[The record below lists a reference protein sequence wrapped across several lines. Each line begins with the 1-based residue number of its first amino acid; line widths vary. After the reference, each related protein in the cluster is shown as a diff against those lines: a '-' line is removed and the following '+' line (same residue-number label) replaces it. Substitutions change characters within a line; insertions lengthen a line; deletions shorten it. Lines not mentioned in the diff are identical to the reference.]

1 MQNNMLT
8 LVTGGT
14 GKTGRRVAERLA
26 TRGLP
31 VRIGARSAS
40 RPFDWTRPETW
51 TAALQDVG
59 AVYIAYS
66 PDLATP
72 GALETIRAFTSL
84 AVDNGV
90 KRLVVLSGRGETEA
104 QRCEAAVQAAGIDW
118 TVLRANW
125 FNQNFSEDFL
135 VDGIRQGQVML
146 PVGAVPEPFIDVDDI
161 ADVAVAALTD
171 PRHAG
176 QVYELS
182 GPRALTF
189 AQATQEI
196 ATATGRE
203 IGYTQIP
210 LEDFLGFVASTGA
223 DRGYVDLLRY
233 LFTEVLDGRNSS
245 PTDGV
250 QRALGRPPRDFTA
263 FARDVA
269 ASGIWKA
276 VAA

>member
-1 MQNNMLT
+1 MQNNTLT

-26 TRGLP
+26 SRGLP

-40 RPFDWTRPETW
+40 RPFDWTRPDTW
-51 TAALQDVG
+51 TPALQDVG

-66 PDLATP
+66 PDLAAP

-90 KRLVVLSGRGETEA
+90 KRLVLLSGRGETEA
-104 QRCEAAVQAAGIDW
+104 QRCEAAVQASGIDW

-161 ADVAVAALTD
+161 ADVALAALTD

-176 QVYELS
+176 HVYELS

-196 ATATGRE
+196 AAATGRD

-210 LEDFLGFVASTGA
+210 LEDFLSFVAGTGA
-223 DRGYVDLLRY
+223 PPAYLDLLRY

-250 QRALGRPPRDFTA
+250 QRALGRPPRDFA
-263 FARDVA
+263 GFARDVA
-269 ASGIWKA
+269 ASGVWKA
-276 VAA
+276 AA

>member
-1 MQNNMLT
+1 M
-8 LVTGGT
+8 
-14 GKTGRRVAERLA
+14 
-26 TRGLP
+26 
-31 VRIGARSAS
+31 
-40 RPFDWTRPETW
+40 
-51 TAALQDVG
+51 
-59 AVYIAYS
+59 
-66 PDLATP
+66 
-72 GALETIRAFTSL
+72 
-84 AVDNGV
+84 